1 MLKEIVNKAY
11 NFSKIKHEG
20 QKRKY
25 VDLDYFTHPKY
36 VARILE
42 ETDDSDLVCAGLLHD
57 TLEDTATTH
66 QELIDEFNIR
76 IASIVSELTSDKEMV
91 KKLSKVAYLSQKIL
105 TYSIDACKVKLVDRI
120 HNLLFAET
128 DNAPYEFV
136 KKYYKESTQL
146 LKVFELRADEDEFI
160 KKYIRML
167 TVILEFYKI
176 RYNGF
181 EK

>member
-11 NFSKIKHEG
+11 TFSKMKHEG

-57 TLEDTATTH
+57 TLEDTPTTKD
-66 QELIDEFNIR
+66 ELIKEFNDR
-76 IASIVSELTSDKEMV
+76 IASIVDELTSDKEMV
-91 KKLSKVAYLSQKIL
+91 KKLSKVSYLSQKIL

-136 KKYYKESTQL
+136 KKYYKESVQL
-146 LKVFELRADEDEFI
+146 LKVFELRSDEDEFI
-160 KKYIRML
+160 RKYIKML
-167 TVILEFYKI
+167 SVILEFYSI

-181 EK
+181 QK